1 MIGTAVEFTQMR
13 GEDIFN
19 ENLLRWLSSSAVLT
33 FCTNGYCAALIAWRI
48 RQFQKDTPE
57 GTKGR
62 LYKATAIFIESAAL
76 YMSWALAYLISYE
89 TQTNLQT
96 AIVDLG
102 PACAGIACTMISIR
116 VGMGRDK
123 VYLATD
129 SLVNVQHA
137 MTHTET
143 LSLPQFSP
151 NRNVF
156 TTSSSSS
163 SSESDSGISI
173 DPEIIDASS
182 GTASDG
188 IIYPKK
194 EESHN
199 VSAIPLSGSEL
210 WRADSVS
217 VKDVVMPE
225 EPLICAEDNFRL
237 EKFSEELPQWRYL
250 TTERVATYH
259 SHLTAVRRIV
269 DDNTKLGVDLHREP
283 GKVQDHIAL
292 VLEDDIDME
301 VDIKARMAELM
312 PLLPY
317 DWDML
322 FLGFCWSKETEHAEI
337 IGEYSRPIKNHLHPS
352 FQPRCLHAYALSP
365 AGAVRL
371 LKHLRHPPYAYGRS
385 VDLATEWLVWEKR
398 LKSFTVVPPVII
410 QRKVTKTDITL
421 VGGAHW
427 PESLENGVLGTT
439 GDEI

>member
-1 MIGTAVEFTQMR
+1 MLNVLSLLPVNLAGAILSSFAFGIFFVLWVTAITLMCNQLINSMDLGPSLNRRPSSLAIIRAAIKRPLFLALIALFCINTAYWICIVIRMFKAFGDIPRATWPLEFLADITDMTMVLYNCFLGLALFIGDAIVVYRLSILWRHNLMVTVPAILMLVGGIVIMIGTAVEFTQMS

-19 ENLLRWLSSSAVLT
+19 ENLVRWLSCSAVLT

-48 RQFQKDTPE
+48 RQFQKDTSE
-57 GTKGR
+57 GMKGR

-76 YMSWALAYLISYE
+76 YMLWALAYLISYE

-129 SLVNVQHA
+129 SLVNVQG

-156 TTSSSSS
+156 TTTTSSSS

-188 IIYPKK
+188 ITFPKK

-199 VSAIPLSGSEL
+199 VS
-210 WRADSVS
+210 D
-217 VKDVVMPE
+217 
-225 EPLICAEDNFRL
+225 
-237 EKFSEELPQWRYL
+237 
-250 TTERVATYH
+250 
-259 SHLTAVRRIV
+259 IV
-269 DDNTKLGVDLHREP
+269 
-283 GKVQDHIAL
+283 
-292 VLEDDIDME
+292 
-301 VDIKARMAELM
+301 
-312 PLLPY
+312 
-317 DWDML
+317 
-322 FLGFCWSKETEHAEI
+322 
-337 IGEYSRPIKNHLHPS
+337 
-352 FQPRCLHAYALSP
+352 
-365 AGAVRL
+365 
-371 LKHLRHPPYAYGRS
+371 
-385 VDLATEWLVWEKR
+385 
-398 LKSFTVVPPVII
+398 
-410 QRKVTKTDITL
+410 
-421 VGGAHW
+421 
-427 PESLENGVLGTT
+427 
-439 GDEI
+439 